1 MHIMV
6 AFTVRRSSAQTDELI
21 YGEWFNTEKELRDAM
36 QGVTRAIGKRYYCE
50 AKMVNCT
57 QPGCD
62 VDPNPRVITRYDTTT
77 QFRLDRSCCVGSVK

>member
-1 MHIMV
+1 MHNHGRVYRAKIV
-6 AFTVRRSSAQTDELI
+6 KAQTDEPSTTS
-21 YGEWFNTEKELRDAM
+21 GSTPKKSDAM

-62 VDPNPRVITRYDTTT
+62 VDPTPRVITT
-77 QFRLDRSCCVGSVK
+77 L